1 MTMIDP
7 DTRLPV
13 IPLDAAFNIT
23 AGNYATAIFGVMA
36 GAVFLYGLKY
46 WRDTKNP
53 IVMFMMLGGLTT
65 VLIEPLLDIIGLAW
79 HPMHGQNTAF
89 ELIGRPIPMW
99 VVAVYLMYFGGLGSL
114 NYLAFK
120 RGVGTRAVWI
130 WFSAPMLLDIVMEEI
145 MLHFDLYIYY
155 GQQPL
160 ILIREFPLWWAP
172 CNSIGEF
179 AAIALF
185 ALMGDSLRGWKLWL
199 IPLLMPIMD
208 CVGYMLVGL
217 PSIFALNSP
226 DVPMWLTNLA
236 GVATFALTAL
246 VVHAIA
252 LVVASDSPLR
262 RGASSSPI
270 AELLRKT
277 AAA

>member
-1 MTMIDP
+1 MIDP

-13 IPLDAAFNIT
+13 IPLDAVFNQT
-23 AGNYATAIFGVMA
+23 AGNYATAIFGIMA
-36 GAVFLYGLKY
+36 GAVFLYGLKF

-65 VLIEPLLDIIGLAW
+65 TLVEPLLDIIGLAW

-89 ELIGRPIPMW
+89 ELIGRPIPVW

-120 RGVGTRAVWI
+120 KGVTTRMVWI
-130 WFSAPMLLDIVMEEI
+130 WFCAPVLLDIVMEEI
-145 MLHFDLYIYY
+145 MMHFDLYIYY

-160 ILIREFPLWWAP
+160 ILIKNFPLWWAP
-172 CNSIGEF
+172 CNSMGEF
-179 AAIALF
+179 IGVSLL
-185 ALMGDSLRGWKLWL
+185 ALMGANLRGWKLLL
-199 IPLLMPIMD
+199 IPIMMPIMD

-217 PSIFALNSP
+217 PSIFVLNSENVSP
-226 DVPMWLTNLA
+226 LVTNLA

-246 VVHAIA
+246 CVHGVA
-252 LVVASDSPLR
+252 LVVATDSPLR
-262 RGASSSPI
+262 KGSANTSPLG
-270 AELLRKT
+270 ELFKKT

>member
-1 MTMIDP
+1 MIDP

-13 IPLDAAFNIT
+13 IPLDAVFNQT

-36 GAVFLYGLKY
+36 VAVFLYGLKF

-65 VLIEPLLDIIGLAW
+65 TLVEPLLDIIGLAW

-89 ELIGRPIPMW
+89 ELIGRPIPVW

-120 RGVGTRAVWI
+120 KGVTTRMVWI
-130 WFSAPMLLDIVMEEI
+130 WFCAPVLLDIVMEEI
-145 MLHFDLYIYY
+145 MMHFDLYIYY

-160 ILIREFPLWWAP
+160 ILIKNFPLWWAP
-172 CNSIGEF
+172 CNSMGEF
-179 AAIALF
+179 IGVSLL
-185 ALMGDSLRGWKLWL
+185 ALMGANLRGWKLLL
-199 IPLLMPIMD
+199 IPIMMPIMD

-217 PSIFALNSP
+217 PSIFVLNSENVSP
-226 DVPMWLTNLA
+226 LVTNLA
-236 GVATFALTAL
+236 GVTTFVLTGLCVYGVAL
-246 VVHAIA
+246 VMGT
-252 LVVASDSPLR
+252 DSPLR
-262 RGASSSPI
+262 TGSANPSP
-270 AELLRKT
+270 LGDLFKKT